1 VTFPDDPAVMLL
13 LLAVYTG
20 QRVGAD
26 DGRMT
31 LEVPGVDGPVAL
43 DGLDSALDALES
55 RGWVTIEDAGPACT
69 EQGRYALARWMN
81 AKVGRR
87 RFASAGN
94 LHMRAVR

>member
-1 VTFPDDPAVMLL
+1 VKFPDDPAVMLL
-13 LLAVYTG
+13 LLAVHTG

-55 RGWVTIEDAGPACT
+55 RGWVTIEDAGPTAT
-69 EQGRYALARWMN
+69 EQGRYALSRWMN
-81 AKVGRR
+81 AKLGRR
-87 RFASAGN
+87 VTATTTN